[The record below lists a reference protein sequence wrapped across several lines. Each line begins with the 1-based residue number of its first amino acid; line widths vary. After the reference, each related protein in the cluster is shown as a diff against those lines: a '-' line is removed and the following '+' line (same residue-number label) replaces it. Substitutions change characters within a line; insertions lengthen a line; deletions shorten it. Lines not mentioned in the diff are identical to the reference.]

1 MTTTIMG
8 IVQGTRQPLLLPQP
22 QPPHLEEVKEQNQAP
37 FLRINYLLKNFL
49 NLNHQCFQEA
59 GTDAVKAN
67 AWLATESE
75 VGSLP
80 TGRRSPTLV
89 DYKGKGR
96 TGYGLET
103 FSARILG
110 EIHASIIVGCQG
122 LRISKSVP
130 KWPASIAEHQVN
142 FIKLEEYAPHLV
154 ATENQKARKFED
166 RLKAEIKRVV
176 RPLRLQTYAEVLDR
190 ALVVEQDLN
199 ESKRFWENRRRKN
212 VVEKSTGG
220 TPNKQPS
227 QRHRWETPELPHQP
241 VQHVGKLHPA
251 GAATAPRRKNQ
262 GQTSGQKSNAGQGT
276 AYAIMPSGPSNTN
289 TVVTVVSHRMNNNV
303 VRTMMYKDCDV
314 HLKDIHLVADLIPM
328 IVGHFNAILGMDW
341 LSNNLATID

>member
-1 MTTTIMG
+1 MTVFNEATVVVRRHPDLTLESREAIVHHRVFQEEVVGNMQFPPPEVEIIDLTSFAESGPGGHTSEFMTTTIMG

-37 FLRINYLLKNFL
+37 FLRINYLFKEFLKL
-49 NLNHQCFQEA
+49 KPPMLPGARMQSKPMLGWLQKVRLAAYQLEGEA
-59 GTDAVKAN
+59 
-67 AWLATESE
+67 
-75 VGSLP
+75 
-80 TGRRSPTLV
+80 RRLV

-176 RPLRLQTYAEVLDR
+176 RPLRLQTYAEGLDR

-241 VQHVGKLHPA
+241 VQHAENFIQVFS
-251 GAATAPRRKNQ
+251 RKQ
-262 GQTSGQKSNAGQGT
+262 
-276 AYAIMPSGPSNTN
+276 
-289 TVVTVVSHRMNNNV
+289 
-303 VRTMMYKDCDV
+303 
-314 HLKDIHLVADLIPM
+314 
-328 IVGHFNAILGMDW
+328 
-341 LSNNLATID
+341 